1 MYICSI
7 FGGSAVFA
15 AAKCEDCREPH
26 HPQHSFF
33 YREKILPCGA
43 MRIIDRLDRP
53 SIVIFVRV
61 HDDNQNDLCTTKT
74 GVMQVELG
82 WSVRQTRFSL

>member
-1 MYICSI
+1 
-7 FGGSAVFA
+7 
-15 AAKCEDCREPH
+15 
-26 HPQHSFF
+26 
-33 YREKILPCGA
+33 